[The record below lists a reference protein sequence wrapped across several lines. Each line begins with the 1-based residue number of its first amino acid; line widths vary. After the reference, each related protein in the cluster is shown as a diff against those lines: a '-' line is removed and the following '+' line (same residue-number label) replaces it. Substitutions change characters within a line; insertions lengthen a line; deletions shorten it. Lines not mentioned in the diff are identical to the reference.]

1 MKWTIFVRQGG
12 KFQIISL
19 EEKVE
24 ESTPKKQISQNFG
37 ELILKIILV
46 VASVTRDVYT
56 VLLPNQRFL
65 QH

>member
-1 MKWTIFVRQGG
+1 MRQGG